1 MQNFQNEFVISLLL
15 LDFSSRILYNF
26 LLVPQLQDFNRFVSN
41 FFTSN
46 TIIARLW
53 QISKRRYFYKTDKF

>member
-1 MQNFQNEFVISLLL
+1 MQNFQNEFVTSLLL
-15 LDFSSRILYNF
+15 LDFSRILYNF

>member
-26 LLVPQLQDFNRFVSN
+26 LLVPQLQDLNRFVSN